1 MRPEAKKLLEENI
14 GSITNMCF
22 DLPPQARETKDTV
35 NRLDQFKLMASLVA
49 QAVKNPPAMQET
61 QIRSLSW
68 ENPLEKGMAVHSHIL
83 AQRIP

>member
-35 NRLDQFKLMASLVA
+35 NRLD
-49 QAVKNPPAMQET
+49 
-61 QIRSLSW
+61 
-68 ENPLEKGMAVHSHIL
+68 
-83 AQRIP
+83 